1 MANAKWFTKLDANRG
16 YWQIPLD
23 EESQLLTTFN
33 TPFGRFCYQVTP
45 FGIKSAQEVFQKRM
59 SQNFG
64 DLEGVE
70 TDIDDIIIHAETEIK
85 HDHRLHAVLDRCEK
99 INLTLNKDKCVF
111 KAKEVTYI
119 GHKLTQ
125 EGIKPNDEKIR
136 AINDM
141 PAPTDKKGVERLLG
155 TINYLGKFIPNLST
169 VTEPIRVLLRKDV
182 DFQWSHEQDKAFQE
196 IKNILTKDGG
206 PILKFFDVHKPVT
219 ISCDASPTGLGGVLM
234 QDGCPVAYTSRSLTE
249 AESRYAQIEKELLA
263 VQFSLERF
271 NQYTYGKKVT
281 IESDHKPLEAI
292 VKKSLAAAPPR
303 LQRILLRMQKYDYSL
318 EYRPGKEL
326 FLPDM
331 LSRAPLSETADDNM
345 EEDIAL
351 HVHLLTSSLPVS
363 KSKLEEIKDVTADD
377 QSLRELKETIK
388 SGWPETKAQAPA
400 SIRVYW
406 DVRSELSELDGIILK
421 SERILVPS
429 SMRKEML
436 ERIHQGHMG
445 IEKSKRRA
453 RDVLYWPGMN
463 SQISD
468 KIAKCSICL
477 EHQKQ
482 NTKEPMIPFRTPSK
496 PWEMVATDLFTWD
509 KAEYLIIVDYHSR
522 FFEVAKLPDTKST
535 TVITHTKSAF
545 ARHGIPSELI
555 SDNGPQYS
563 SKEFELFA
571 KQWEFKHTTVS
582 PLNPQANGLVEKA
595 VQTVKNLLTKAKQ
608 DHRDPYLGLLEYRNT
623 PIDDIGS
630 PAQLLMSRRLQSIIP
645 TTDTQLQPKVLGP
658 HKVKEKLMLKK
669 ELNKSTILIGMPS
682 TCPFWRKATG

>member
-1 MANAKWFTKLDANRG
+1 
-16 YWQIPLD
+16 
-23 EESQLLTTFN
+23 
-33 TPFGRFCYQVTP
+33 
-45 FGIKSAQEVFQKRM
+45 
-59 SQNFG
+59 
-64 DLEGVE
+64 
-70 TDIDDIIIHAETEIK
+70 
-85 HDHRLHAVLDRCEK
+85 
-99 INLTLNKDKCVF
+99 
-111 KAKEVTYI
+111 
-119 GHKLTQ
+119 
-125 EGIKPNDEKIR
+125 
-136 AINDM
+136 
-141 PAPTDKKGVERLLG
+141 
-155 TINYLGKFIPNLST
+155 
-169 VTEPIRVLLRKDV
+169 
-182 DFQWSHEQDKAFQE
+182 
-196 IKNILTKDGG
+196 
-206 PILKFFDVHKPVT
+206 
-219 ISCDASPTGLGGVLM
+219 M

-363 KSKLEEIKDVTADD
+363 KSKLEEIKDATADD

-436 ERIHQGHMG
+436 ERIHQDHMG

-482 NTKEPMIPFRTPSK
+482 NTKEPMIPFAYQAS
-496 PWEMVATDLFTWD
+496 
-509 KAEYLIIVDYHSR
+509 
-522 FFEVAKLPDTKST
+522 
-535 TVITHTKSAF
+535 
-545 ARHGIPSELI
+545 HG
-555 SDNGPQYS
+555 
-563 SKEFELFA
+563 K
-571 KQWEFKHTTVS
+571 W
-582 PLNPQANGLVEKA
+582 
-595 VQTVKNLLTKAKQ
+595 
-608 DHRDPYLGLLEYRNT
+608 
-623 PIDDIGS
+623 
-630 PAQLLMSRRLQSIIP
+630 
-645 TTDTQLQPKVLGP
+645 
-658 HKVKEKLMLKK
+658 
-669 ELNKSTILIGMPS
+669 
-682 TCPFWRKATG
+682 

>member
-1 MANAKWFTKLDANRG
+1 
-16 YWQIPLD
+16 
-23 EESQLLTTFN
+23 
-33 TPFGRFCYQVTP
+33 
-45 FGIKSAQEVFQKRM
+45 
-59 SQNFG
+59 
-64 DLEGVE
+64 
-70 TDIDDIIIHAETEIK
+70 
-85 HDHRLHAVLDRCEK
+85 
-99 INLTLNKDKCVF
+99 
-111 KAKEVTYI
+111 
-119 GHKLTQ
+119 
-125 EGIKPNDEKIR
+125 
-136 AINDM
+136 
-141 PAPTDKKGVERLLG
+141 
-155 TINYLGKFIPNLST
+155 
-169 VTEPIRVLLRKDV
+169 
-182 DFQWSHEQDKAFQE
+182 
-196 IKNILTKDGG
+196 
-206 PILKFFDVHKPVT
+206 
-219 ISCDASPTGLGGVLM
+219 
-234 QDGCPVAYTSRSLTE
+234 
-249 AESRYAQIEKELLA
+249 
-263 VQFSLERF
+263 
-271 NQYTYGKKVT
+271 
-281 IESDHKPLEAI
+281 
-292 VKKSLAAAPPR
+292 
-303 LQRILLRMQKYDYSL
+303 
-318 EYRPGKEL
+318 
-326 FLPDM
+326 
-331 LSRAPLSETADDNM
+331 M
-345 EEDIAL
+345 EEDITL

-363 KSKLEEIKDVTADD
+363 KLKLEEIKDATADD

-388 SGWPETKAQAPA
+388 SGWPETKAQEPA

-595 VQTVKNLLTKAKQ
+595 VLT
-608 DHRDPYLGLLEYRNT
+608 
-623 PIDDIGS
+623 
-630 PAQLLMSRRLQSIIP
+630 
-645 TTDTQLQPKVLGP
+645 
-658 HKVKEKLMLKK
+658 
-669 ELNKSTILIGMPS
+669 
-682 TCPFWRKATG
+682 C